1 MGNFQEVVRAK
12 SKLRMALTGVSGAGE
27 TLGALYIAFGLTG
40 DWSKIAVI
48 DTEHELSLIHILTFS
63 CLHETTGLGFDT
75 RKYYRVVQY

>member
-12 SKLRMALTGVSGAGE
+12 SKLRMALTGVSGAGK

-48 DTEHELSLIHILTFS
+48 DTEHERARMYANRTDLG
-63 CLHETTGLGFDT
+63 TGKFL
-75 RKYYRVVQY
+75 